1 MENFLDEDEIYNVIE
16 SDSDEESME
25 EYLHNHEPSYYLRP
39 INNEGGI
46 RWDDYQHAR
55 FLNPERFH
63 EYELNNDIR
72 NNHVEP
78 NH

>member
-1 MENFLDEDEIYNVIE
+1 MENFLDEDEIYNEISE
-16 SDSDEESME
+16 EESME
-25 EYLHNHEPSYYLRP
+25 EYLHNHEPSYYL
-39 INNEGGI
+39 

-78 NH
+78 DH